1 MTKQKTV
8 AIKQIKRA
16 KARDTQGKSKIKGR
30 SMETN
35 GRIRIRGKKKY
46 NKAQRKENLDIKKGT
61 VVPKREKQKEE

>member
-46 NKAQRKENLDIKKGT
+46 NKA
-61 VVPKREKQKEE
+61 